1 MRLQLLMVA
10 AIASGI
16 SGCAP
21 LAVTAAGVG
30 GGVAAGHHLGGIAYR
45 TFTEPLPKVRAAV
58 QAAFARMAI
67 KASGTEKIENG
78 ERITAKVSDRIIE
91 VELEALTPAT
101 TRMRAVAKKDGGVIM
116 DSATAIEIINQTEK
130 VIGRT

>member
-1 MRLQLLMVA
+1 MRVLQLLMVA

-130 VIGRT
+130 VIGR